1 MLADDDL
8 VASTRVDAV
17 VPGPKLTLGLCAEL
31 GQLAP
36 FGLANPGVLLLVDGC
51 DLADL
56 STVGDGKH
64 LRFRV
69 RQRGRDSGSAIAF
82 GMGPQLDRFQPKERY
97 DVVFRLQEN
106 RWNGVTS
113 PQLVVRRIFDASRRY
128 DELRDWLAGQWR
140 AGEAAW
146 TPEAR
151 AVFAELE
158 LADGAR
164 RSLLESETSRAL
176 LDEAPVLAQ
185 AA

>member
-1 MLADDDL
+1 M
-8 VASTRVDAV
+8 
-17 VPGPKLTLGLCAEL
+17 
-31 GQLAP
+31 
-36 FGLANPGVLLLVDGC
+36 
-51 DLADL
+51 
-56 STVGDGKH
+56 
-64 LRFRV
+64 

-128 DELRDWLAGQWR
+128 DGRLPRLAGYAMAGRRGRLDARGACGVRR
-140 AGEAAW
+140 A
-146 TPEAR
+146 
-151 AVFAELE
+151 LE
-158 LADGAR
+158 LADGAK
-164 RSLLESETSRAL
+164 RSLLESETFRAL